1 MRQVG
6 HDAYR
11 KLKKV
16 LVPGR
21 TSASDGKFCRLR
33 HRTIPPSICGF
44 LGLKN
49 KLSLQGLPGE
59 VLTIYEGA
67 REAEVNDQLSRKV
80 GKFFRRP
87 QQSVLKDER
96 C

>member
-1 MRQVG
+1 MCIGAGRRQPFEI
-6 HDAYR
+6 A
-11 KLKKV
+11 
-16 LVPGR
+16 
-21 TSASDGKFCRLR
+21 
-33 HRTIPPSICGF
+33 
-44 LGLKN
+44 GLKN